1 LSLPSRITQV
11 ELAQPSTDSA
21 LRLCFIAD
29 SRSLHTAR
37 WIRFFSERGH
47 SVALVSSHPPQYD
60 LQVDSYYPLSTRS
73 RAPATRIVKNVLEV
87 RNAIRDFKPDVLH
100 AHYINEPGWLGAL
113 SGFHPFVLTAWGSD
127 IYQAPFQ
134 SRLARVLSPWAVR
147 RADYVTADSHDQV
160 DRLRAMGAGVDSS
173 AMVTWG
179 VDLAKFT
186 GRTGNS
192 WREKHGIDDRRFV
205 VLSPREWI
213 PNSNIEGV
221 VRAFALARQRRPEML
236 LALKVFRRGTP
247 AEMQAKVIALVQSL
261 GIGDS
266 ALVIDE
272 EPEEILPEMYAAADV
287 TVSVCFSDGT
297 PVSVLEAMASESA
310 PIVSKLPSLGE
321 WIEEGRSGFL
331 VPPEDCELLALRMGQ
346 LAEDTPLRRRIG
358 QSSRM
363 VIEAKGDRVVNL
375 VRVEHEYKRLAFSAS
390 RRGASP
396 PSKRRM
402 TVGSDA
408 AYNTASASDPVYDGD
423 TRN

>member
-1 LSLPSRITQV
+1 LSLSSRITQV
-11 ELAQPSTDSA
+11 ELAQTSPDAA

-47 SVALVSSHPPQYD
+47 TVALVSSHPPLYG

-87 RNAIRDFKPDVLH
+87 RKAIRDFKPDVLH
-100 AHYINEPGWLGAL
+100 AHYINESGWLGGL

-147 RADYVTADSHDQV
+147 TADFVTADSHDQV
-160 DRLRAMGAGVDSS
+160 ERLRTMGASVESS

-179 VDLAKFT
+179 VDLAEFT
-186 GRTGNS
+186 GRTGS
-192 WREKHGIDDRRFV
+192 VWREKHGIDHRRFV

-213 PNSNIEGV
+213 PNSNIEAV
-221 VRAFALARQRRPEML
+221 VRAFALARQGHPEML

-247 AEMQAKVIALVQSL
+247 AEMQAKVAALIQSL

-266 ALVIDE
+266 TLVIDE
-272 EPEEILPEMYAAADV
+272 EPEEILPEMYAAAGV

-310 PIVSKLPSLGE
+310 PIVSRLPSLGE

-331 VPPEDCELLALRMGQ
+331 VPPADCELLA
-346 LAEDTPLRRRIG
+346 RRIG
-358 QSSRM
+358 QLADNESLRRGIGQSARV
-363 VIEAKGDRVVNL
+363 VIAAKGDREVNL
-375 VRVEHEYKRLAFSAS
+375 GRVEQEYRRLALSAP
-390 RRGASP
+390 RRGARLV
-396 PSKRRM
+396 SKHR
-402 TVGSDA
+402 VAVVSDA
-408 AYNTASASDPVYDGD
+408 AYDAGRASDPVYDGD